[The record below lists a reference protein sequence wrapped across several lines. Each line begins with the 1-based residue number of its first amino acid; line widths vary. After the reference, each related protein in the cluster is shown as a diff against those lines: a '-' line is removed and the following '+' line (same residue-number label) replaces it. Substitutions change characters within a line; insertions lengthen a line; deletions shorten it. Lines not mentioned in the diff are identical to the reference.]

1 LRITEFSREVNKLIR
16 KQFKH
21 ISWFTV
27 INTFILA
34 LVAIICLVPMI
45 HIAAVSFSSSSAAAT
60 GKVTLWPQDFSLNS
74 YAYVAKRSAFWR
86 SMFIS
91 VERIVLG
98 GSINL
103 LLTILVAYPLSKDRS
118 EFRFR
123 SFYAWAFF
131 ITMLF
136 GGGLIPWY
144 MVIKQLDLIDKIWA
158 LVLPGAVP
166 VFSVIL
172 MLNFFREV
180 PKELAEAAYIDGAG
194 QWTTLWKLYVP
205 ISMPAIATILLFS
218 LVGHW
223 NSWFDG
229 LILMN
234 RPDNY
239 PLQSYIQTIVV
250 QRTYSLMTREEIQQL
265 ATISD
270 RTLRAS
276 QIFLGSLPIIVVYP
290 FLQKYFVKGIVLGG
304 VKG

>member
-1 LRITEFSREVNKLIR
+1 MPNKLR
-16 KQFKH
+16 KPT
-21 ISWFTV
+21 SWFTV
-27 INTFILA
+27 FNTCFLILA
-34 LVAIICLVPMI
+34 GLICLIPMI
-45 HIAAVSFSSSSAAAT
+45 HIAAVSFSSSAAAAT
-60 GKVTLWPQDFSLNS
+60 GKVTLWPLDFSLNS
-74 YAYVAKRSAFWR
+74 YDYVAKRAAFWR
-86 SMFIS
+86 SMGVSIQ
-91 VERIVLG
+91 RIVLG

-103 LLTILVAYPLSKDRS
+103 LLVILTAYPLSKERS
-118 EFRFR
+118 EFGARTF
-123 SFYAWAFF
+123 FAWAFF

-144 MVIKQLDLIDKIWA
+144 MVIRQFRLIDTIWA

-166 VFSVIL
+166 VFSMIL
-172 MLNFFREV
+172 MLNFFRQV
-180 PKELAEAAYIDGAG
+180 PKDLAEAAEIDGAG
-194 QWTTLWKLYVP
+194 HWMTLFGIYVP
-205 ISMPAIATILLFS
+205 VSTPALATILLFS

-234 RPDNY
+234 SPDNY

-250 QRTYSLMTREEIQQL
+250 QRTYSQLTREEIEQL

-270 RTLRAS
+270 KTLRSA
-276 QIFLGSLPIIVVYP
+276 QIFIGSIPIVLVYP

>member
-1 LRITEFSREVNKLIR
+1 VF
-16 KQFKH
+16 
-21 ISWFTV
+21 
-27 INTFILA
+27 NTCFLILA
-34 LVAIICLVPMI
+34 GLICLIPMI
-45 HIAAVSFSSSSAAAT
+45 HIAAVSFSSSAAAAT
-60 GKVTLWPQDFSLNS
+60 GKVTLWPLDFSLNS
-74 YAYVAKRSAFWR
+74 YDYVAKRAAFWR
-86 SMFIS
+86 SMGVS
-91 VERIVLG
+91 VQRIVLG

-103 LLTILVAYPLSKDRS
+103 LLVILTAYPLSKERS
-118 EFRFR
+118 EFGARTF
-123 SFYAWAFF
+123 FAWAFF

-144 MVIKQLDLIDKIWA
+144 MVIKQFGLIDKIWA

-166 VFSVIL
+166 VFSMIL
-172 MLNFFREV
+172 MLNFFRQV
-180 PKELAEAAYIDGAG
+180 PKDLAEAAEIDGAG
-194 QWTTLWKLYVP
+194 HWMTLFRIYVP
-205 ISMPAIATILLFS
+205 VSKPALATILLFA

-234 RPDNY
+234 NPNNY

-250 QRTYSLMTREEIQQL
+250 QRTYSQLTREEIEQL

-270 RTLRAS
+270 KTLRSA
-276 QIFLGSLPIIVVYP
+276 QIFIGSIPIVLVYP